1 MNYLVIRKQYIY
13 IYLFLLTDCNIY
25 MGYVM
30 FVSHVK
36 HKLGGKNNQ
45 KSGFSSTWKFPSAH
59 DVR

>member
-1 MNYLVIRKQYIY
+1 
-13 IYLFLLTDCNIY
+13 

-45 KSGFSSTWKFPSAH
+45 KSGFSST
-59 DVR
+59 